1 MDRWHRLD
9 FPAGMV
15 NYSSYTKP
23 CRRTIKNKSRKFCIL
38 LWFVYLCK
46 EIFILMNNLYKIKQG
61 LDLPLEGEA
70 PRNFRET
77 APAKCYAVMP
87 QDFHGITPRMMVKE
101 GEEVCAGTPLFVDK
115 ATGLVKVCS
124 PVSGRVKAIV
134 RGERRKILRVEIE
147 SDGKMTSVPLTAAGT
162 RPKDAETALRLLVDS
177 GLLAFMR
184 TRPYDVVPRP
194 DVKPRDIFVSA
205 FSKMPLAAD
214 FSYVVQGAE
223 ADFKAG
229 VHLLSLLANVHVG
242 IAPHQ
247 INTPMLPLED
257 AQVSVFDGPN
267 PAGCVGVQI
276 NRVAP
281 VNKGETV
288 WTIAPDVVVMVGRM
302 LRLGHA
308 DYSRKIA
315 LAGALMQERGYV
327 NAIIGTP
334 LTHLLDGHL
343 PHDTSHIRI
352 ICGNPLVGNKATCDG
367 YLSAMVTEVC
377 IIPEG
382 DDRDELLG
390 WIAPRCKDFS
400 TSRSYFSWLMPGRK
414 YNLDCR
420 IKGGERHMIMSGEYD
435 RVFPMDIY
443 AGYLI
448 KAILTGDIDRQE
460 QLGIYEVA
468 PEDFAVAEFV
478 DSSKLELQRIVRE
491 GLDILRKENE

>member
-1 MDRWHRLD
+1 
-9 FPAGMV
+9 
-15 NYSSYTKP
+15 
-23 CRRTIKNKSRKFCIL
+23 
-38 LWFVYLCK
+38 
-46 EIFILMNNLYKIKQG
+46 MNNLYKIRQG

-70 PRNFRET
+70 PRNLRET
-77 APAKCYAVMP
+77 TPAHCYAMMP
-87 QDFHGITPRMMVKE
+87 QDFQGITPRMMVKE
-101 GEEVCAGTPLFVDK
+101 GEEVNVGTPLFVDK
-115 ATGLVKVCS
+115 ATGLVKICS
-124 PVSGRVKAIV
+124 PVSGRVKAVV
-134 RGERRKILRVEIE
+134 RGERRKILRVEVE
-147 SDGKMTSVPLTAAGT
+147 SDGKMTAIPLTT
-162 RPKDAETALRLLVDS
+162 PNSCPTDAKTAMRLLIDS
-177 GLLAFMR
+177 GLFAFMR
-184 TRPYDVVPRP
+184 TRPYDVVPNP
-194 DVKPRDIFVSA
+194 EVKPRDIFVSA

-214 FSYVVQGAE
+214 FAYVVQGAE
-223 ADFKAG
+223 VDFKAG
-229 VHLLSLLANVHVG
+229 IHLLSLLAKVYVG

-288 WTIAPDVVVMVGRM
+288 WTIAPEIVIMIGRM

-315 LAGALMQERGYV
+315 LAGSEMQDCGYV
-327 NAIIGTP
+327 STIIGIP
-334 LTHLLDGHL
+334 INHLLKGHL
-343 PHDTSHIRI
+343 PDDTNHVRI
-352 ICGNPLVGNKATCDG
+352 ICGNPLVGNKAMLDD
-367 YLSAMVTEVC
+367 YLSAVVTEVC
-377 IIPEG
+377 AIPEG
-382 DDRDELLG
+382 DDRDEMFG
-390 WIAPRCKDFS
+390 WIAPRFKDFS

-491 GLDILRKENE
+491 GLDILRKENA